1 MAATAGTPRAR
12 ALSSALREAR
22 LASGIGVRE
31 LGRMLE
37 YTHVEISNWE
47 TGKRVPKI
55 ETVAAILA
63 TLRVTA
69 EERER
74 ILDLAR
80 NVHEPNWLTVGLNG
94 IPQQLAGAVEC
105 ERAASAIAEWAPMLI
120 PGLLQTMDYNRAIKT
135 AGGLSEADTEL
146 RVMLSASR
154 REVITRREPV
164 EFQAFVGEAALFE
177 PIGPRDVMLEQ
188 LTWLI
193 EMSARPNVSLQVVPL
208 RVGWHPGLVGP
219 FVLYDFP
226 DASPVI
232 YFEHHSSG
240 AFIPSAHDVVEYRKA
255 VEWLERIAMSS
266 EDTLAFIV
274 NAIDQWKESSSG

>member
-12 ALSSALREAR
+12 ALSAALREAR
-22 LASGIGVRE
+22 VSSGIGVRE
-31 LGRMLE
+31 LGRILE

-69 EERER
+69 AERDR

-105 ERAASAIAEWAPMLI
+105 ERAASAIAEWAPMLV
-120 PGLLQTMDYNRAIKT
+120 PGLLQTLDYNRSMKRAS
-135 AGGLSEADTEL
+135 GLSEADTEL

-154 REVITRREPV
+154 REVIVRRTAPV
-164 EFQAFVGEAALFE
+164 SFNAFIGEAALFE
-177 PIGPRDVMLEQ
+177 PIGSADVMVEQ
-188 LTWLI
+188 LDQLA
-193 EMSARPNVSLQVVPL
+193 ELAGRNNVAVRVVPL
-208 RVGWHPGLVGP
+208 RAGWHPGLLGP
-219 FVLYDFP
+219 FVLYEFD
-226 DASPVI
+226 DITPVVH
-232 YFEHHSSG
+232 FEHYSSG
-240 AFIPSAHDVVEYRKA
+240 AFIPTDHDVNEYR
-255 VEWLERIAMSS
+255 S
-266 EDTLAFIV
+266 
-274 NAIDQWKESSSG
+274 AIQQIESSALDKEESVEFIMKTKAKWES

>member
-12 ALSSALREAR
+12 ALSAALREAR
-22 LASGIGVRE
+22 VSSGIGVRE
-31 LGRMLE
+31 LGRLLE

-69 EERER
+69 AERDR

-105 ERAASAIAEWAPMLI
+105 ERAASAIAEWAPMLV
-120 PGLLQTMDYNRAIKT
+120 PGLLQTLDYNRSMKKAS
-135 AGGLSEADTEL
+135 GLSEADTEL

-154 REVITRREPV
+154 REVIVRRNAPV
-164 EFQAFVGEAALFE
+164 SFNAFIGEAALFE
-177 PIGPRDVMLEQ
+177 PIGSADVMVEQ
-188 LTWLI
+188 LDQLA
-193 EMSARPNVSLQVVPL
+193 ELAGRSNVAVRVVPL
-208 RVGWHPGLVGP
+208 RAGWHPGLLGP
-219 FVLYDFP
+219 FVLYEFD
-226 DASPVI
+226 DITPVVH
-232 YFEHHSSG
+232 FEHYSSG
-240 AFIPSAHDVVEYRKA
+240 AFIPTEHDVNEYRSAIQQIESLALDKEESVEFIMKA
-255 VEWLERIAMSS
+255 KAKW
-266 EDTLAFIV
+266 
-274 NAIDQWKESSSG
+274 ES

>member
-1 MAATAGTPRAR
+1 MAVTAGTPRAR
-12 ALSSALREAR
+12 TLSAALREAR

-69 EERER
+69 AERDR

-80 NVHEPNWLTVGLNG
+80 NVHEPNWLTVGLND

-105 ERAASAIAEWAPMLI
+105 ERAASAIAEWAPMLV
-120 PGLLQTMDYNRAIKT
+120 PGLLQTLDYNRSMKKAS
-135 AGGLSEADTEL
+135 GLSEADTEL

-154 REVITRREPV
+154 REVIVRRVEPV
-164 EFQAFVGEAALFE
+164 SFNAFIGAAALFE
-177 PIGPRDVMLEQ
+177 PIGSADVMIEQ
-188 LTWLI
+188 LDQLV
-193 EMSARPNVSLQVVPL
+193 EFAARDNVAVRIVPL
-208 RVGWHPGLVGP
+208 RSGWHPGLLGP
-219 FVLYDFP
+219 FVLYEFD
-226 DASPVI
+226 DITPVVH
-232 YFEHHSSG
+232 FEHYSSG
-240 AFIPSAHDVVEYRKA
+240 AFIPAEHDVDEYRSA
-255 VEWLERIAMSS
+255 IQQIEALAMDEETSVE
-266 EDTLAFIV
+266 FIV
-274 NAIDQWKESSSG
+274 EAKGEWER

>member
-1 MAATAGTPRAR
+1 MSATAGMPRAR

-31 LGRMLE
+31 LGRMLD

-69 EERER
+69 GERDR
-74 ILDLAR
+74 VLDLAR

-105 ERAASAIAEWAPMLI
+105 ERAASAIVEWAPMLI
-120 PGLLQTMDYNRAIKT
+120 PGLLQTLDYSRAIKKSS
-135 AGGLSEADTEL
+135 GLSDADTEL

-154 REVITRREPV
+154 REVIVRRIDPV
-164 EFQAFVGEAALFE
+164 SFNAFIGEAALFE
-177 PIGPRDVMLEQ
+177 PIGPREVMLEQ
-188 LTWLI
+188 LDQLL
-193 EMSARPNVSLQVVPL
+193 ELAGRSNVAVRIMPL
-208 RVGWHPGLVGP
+208 RVGWHPGLLGP
-219 FVLYDFP
+219 FVLYEFD
-226 DASPVI
+226 DISPVVH
-232 YFEHHSSG
+232 FEHYSSG
-240 AFIPSAHDVVEYRKA
+240 AFIPAEHDVNEYRSAVQQIESLAMDRKDSAEFVLKA
-255 VEWLERIAMSS
+255 KAKWER
-266 EDTLAFIV
+266 
-274 NAIDQWKESSSG
+274 